1 MLLNIVSHPIRS
13 MMCPEIGLTK
23 IWGEEIFK
31 LDLVQHKFL
40 SEKYSL
46 QNLKPLSTWTIDVK
60 ISQLS
65 HASSIYILCNHVLTN
80 SISFN
85 LSNSIVLCLRLKQTV
100 LMVLRKHI
108 FLEIN
113 QSLRITVSK
122 NENNFLSFLEP
133 QTKQTKTKK
142 IFIFVTL

>member
-46 QNLKPLSTWTIDVK
+46 LNLKSLSTGTIDVK

-65 HASSIYILCNHVLTN
+65 HALSIYILCNHFLTN
-80 SISFN
+80 SIIKAK
-85 LSNSIVLCLRLKQTV
+85 LKLISNKKECSQHHLRRLYAKMTLGLKSLIVNIHTHILKELNEV
-100 LMVLRKHI
+100 LTMYPD
-108 FLEIN
+108 
-113 QSLRITVSK
+113 
-122 NENNFLSFLEP
+122 EP
-133 QTKQTKTKK
+133 ILQ
-142 IFIFVTL
+142 

>member
-46 QNLKPLSTWTIDVK
+46 LNLKSLSTGTIDVK

-80 SISFN
+80 SIPF
-85 LSNSIVLCLRLKQTV
+85 
-100 LMVLRKHI
+100 
-108 FLEIN
+108 
-113 QSLRITVSK
+113 
-122 NENNFLSFLEP
+122 
-133 QTKQTKTKK
+133 
-142 IFIFVTL
+142 